1 MKVYLDNNIIIDI
14 EKGKLKL
21 PVDYIVEYPYSY
33 VHIEELLE
41 SGNRLS
47 ELKEVRFSTLASMS
61 KNKYMF
67 QENQQI
73 CFVDKSPYEVY
84 GLFNPLV
91 MQVKKLIKDLS
102 NNFNIDEELKTK
114 LEIDKNIINNL
125 TVSELIK
132 KYGSIIISYVNNT
145 SSTLQ
150 EKFQSFFNILNAV
163 GYWSDKA
170 GKGSNLNRIYDAN
183 HAFYASACD
192 YFVTNDKRT
201 MMKANFLYKYY
212 KTKTKA
218 LSFDEFLNILAKS

>member
-1 MKVYLDNNIIIDI
+1 MEVYLDNNIIIDI
-14 EKGKLKL
+14 EKGNLKL
-21 PVDYIVEYPYSY
+21 PDVYNIDYPYSY

-41 SGNRLS
+41 SGNRLF
-47 ELKEVRFSTLASMS
+47 ERKEIRLSMLASMS
-61 KNKYMF
+61 KNKYMY
-67 QENQQI
+67 QDNQQI

-91 MQVKKLIKDLS
+91 MQIKKVIKDLS

-125 TVSELIK
+125 TASEFIK

-170 GKGSNLNRIYDAN
+170 WKGSNLNRIYDAN

-212 KTKTKA
+212 KINTKA
-218 LSFDEFLNILAKS
+218 LSFDEFLNILSA

>member
-1 MKVYLDNNIIIDI
+1 MEVYLDNNIIIDI
-14 EKGKLKL
+14 EKRNLKL
-21 PVDYIVEYPYSY
+21 PDVYNIDYPYSY

-41 SGNRLS
+41 SDNRLF
-47 ELKEVRFSTLASMS
+47 ERKGIRLSTLASMS
-61 KNKYMF
+61 KNKYMY
-67 QENQQI
+67 QDNQQI
-73 CFVDKSPYEVY
+73 YFVDKSPYEVY

-91 MQVKKLIKDLS
+91 MQIKKVIKDLS

-125 TVSELIK
+125 TASEFIK

-212 KTKTKA
+212 KIKTKA
-218 LSFDEFLNILAKS
+218 LSFDEFLNILSA

>member
-1 MKVYLDNNIIIDI
+1 MEVYLDNNIIIDI
-14 EKGKLKL
+14 EKGNLKL
-21 PVDYIVEYPYSY
+21 PDVYNIDYPYSY

-41 SGNRLS
+41 SGNRLF
-47 ELKEVRFSTLASMS
+47 ERKEIRLSMLASMS
-61 KNKYMF
+61 KNKYMY
-67 QENQQI
+67 QDNQQI
-73 CFVDKSPYEVY
+73 CFVNKSPYEVY

-91 MQVKKLIKDLS
+91 MQIKKVIKDLS

-125 TVSELIK
+125 TASEFIK

-201 MMKANFLYKYY
+201 MKKANFLYKYY
-212 KTKTKA
+212 KIKTKA
-218 LSFDEFLNILAKS
+218 LSFDEFLNILSA